1 MQTIH
6 CAGHASVKQGADLC
20 DVGRR
25 ESVVLKDLKDCSV
38 YLLDYSGEV
47 EVTNVQDSQIFI
59 GRQLTSLCLQW
70 QKFVFLSSMAR
81 FCCHA
86 LFASSTIQWKS
97 MCQAQQRSRTAF
109 AGPVDGPAIFDN
121 VKGCH
126 ISVAAQ
132 QLQVR
137 GSQDS
142 EFAVYSANKPTIEH
156 SAGA

>member
-1 MQTIH
+1 MCKTPR
-6 CAGHASVKQGADLC
+6 SSL
-20 DVGRR
+20 VGRLPPSACISSILAR
-25 ESVVLKDLKDCSV
+25 R
-38 YLLDYSGEV
+38 
-47 EVTNVQDSQIFI
+47 IAWRI
-59 GRQLTSLCLQW
+59 
-70 QKFVFLSSMAR
+70 LSAV
-81 FCCHA
+81 
-86 LFASSTIQWKS
+86 
-97 MCQAQQRSRTAF
+97 RSRQAAQPCEIQATEHGQGRSRIAH

-156 SAGA
+156 SAGASTPLLVGRFPACQLLRHVHK